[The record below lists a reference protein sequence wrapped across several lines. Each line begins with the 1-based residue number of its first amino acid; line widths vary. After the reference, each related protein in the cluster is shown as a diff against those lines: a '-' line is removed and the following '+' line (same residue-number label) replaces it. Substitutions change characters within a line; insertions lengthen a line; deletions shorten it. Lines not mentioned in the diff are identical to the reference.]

1 MLCEA
6 IPFYGSLISFIG
18 ALGFGYLGVC
28 VPAILWIVLNKGA
41 RQGPAH
47 MVVLWYLHVLIFLI
61 GLLITI
67 GGTYANV
74 VMIIDQYKTG
84 QVGSAF
90 SCHDNSNNVVG
101 G

>member
-1 MLCEA
+1 
-6 IPFYGSLISFIG
+6 
-18 ALGFGYLGVC
+18 
-28 VPAILWIVLNKGA
+28 
-41 RQGPAH
+41 